1 MKLHFE
7 GRILSLVRRN
17 VSLLAGIVVLGGLLR
32 LNSIT

>member
-17 VSLLAGIVVLGGLLR
+17 VLLLAGIVVLGGLLR